1 MFAISQMDD
10 INKFIHDEMNLF
22 FDCLYY
28 TRDVSVFVV
37 FCFDDGVQAFE
48 KEKAF
53 FKAEGSVLFSFEHEG
68 NELDESYYL

>member
-37 FCFDDGVQAFE
+37 FCFEDGV
-48 KEKAF
+48 
-53 FKAEGSVLFSFEHEG
+53 
-68 NELDESYYL
+68 